1 MGGKQRS
8 NWTTGLGEF
17 RKTSG
22 IKNTLTVKDGGRING
37 EIRKSDWKC
46 LRVTQQITLVL
57 NSATDESLE
66 TMR

>member
-1 MGGKQRS
+1 MGS
-8 NWTTGLGEF
+8 NWTAGLGEF

-22 IKNTLTVKDGGRING
+22 IKNTLTVKDRGRIHG

-46 LRVTQQITLVL
+46 LRVTQQITLVA